1 MKRAVTQRRHPPLRS
16 CLPSSL
22 ILSSHCNG
30 RQNLKFDGGG
40 EMITA
45 ESEAEKRE
53 RQHRERE
60 AMRQAIAAYTGPI
73 TKCPPGKVARE
84 RHGWPRRRTPE
95 KARNVKAGA
104 ISAAAQAHATLWPP
118 MRSL

>member
-1 MKRAVTQRRHPPLRS
+1 MCHVSSVSEASGDPAETPSPSFVPSLVPHLVEPLQW
-16 CLPSSL
+16 
-22 ILSSHCNG
+22 

-73 TKCPPGKVARE
+73 TKCP
-84 RHGWPRRRTPE
+84 
-95 KARNVKAGA
+95 KAGA
-104 ISAAAQAHATLWPP
+104 ISAAAQTHAALWPP